1 MDHQKKSEDALEKR
15 LFFIDNIRWL
25 MIVFVV
31 LMHLNVTYS
40 NMGLWYYKEP
50 ANMDALSGVLFAI
63 YGCFTQAYF
72 MGILFFIAGY
82 LIPGSYERKGARKF
96 VQDRLKRLGI
106 PTLLYMLLIHPITIL
121 IIGLFNHN
129 NPTNFTS
136 WYIEY
141 LTSFTVISSSG
152 PLWFA
157 FALLVFSILYAF
169 LRQFSF
175 SPALIANQETP
186 VLLKNSWI
194 IGGIVLISG
203 VAFLIRLIQP
213 AGVPL
218 FNTFTGNFMQIGDFS
233 SYIILF
239 ILGIIFYQR
248 NLLMNLPYK
257 LGRFWFRLALML
269 GFPLWF
275 IIMIIG
281 GIKTNP
287 AAFFGGFHWQSAMY
301 STWESFFCVGVS
313 LGLLVIFPR
322 KYNKQGKIRK
332 FLSENAFRVYV
343 FHTPILVGVTMMLS
357 GIVLNPLAKMIMV
370 AILVLP
376 ACFGFSYMIRKL
388 PLMKYFS
395 EGQIRHRQYE
405 KG

>member
-1 MDHQKKSEDALEKR
+1 MDHQKKSEGAVEKR

-25 MIVFVV
+25 MVVFVV

-50 ANMDALSGVLFAI
+50 VKMDALSGVLFAI
-63 YGCFTQAYF
+63 YGSFTQAYF
-72 MGILFFIAGY
+72 MGLLFFIAGY
-82 LIPGSYERKGARKF
+82 FIPGSFDRKGASGF
-96 VQDRLKRLGI
+96 VQDRIIRLGI

-129 NPTNFTS
+129 NPTNLTS

-141 LTSFTVISSSG
+141 LTSFTFISSFG

-169 LRQFSF
+169 LRQFSLI
-175 SPALIANQETP
+175 PALIAKQDMP
-186 VLLKNSWI
+186 ILLKNSWI
-194 IGGIVLISG
+194 IVVIALISI
-203 VAFLIRLIQP
+203 VAFLLRLVQP
-213 AGVPL
+213 VGVPL
-218 FNTFTGNFMQIGDFS
+218 FNTFTGNFMQIGNFS

-257 LGRFWFRLALML
+257 LGRFWFRLALIL

-275 IIMIIG
+275 IIMITG

-287 AAFFGGFHWQSAMY
+287 AALFGGFHWQSAAY

-313 LGLLVIFPR
+313 LGLLAIFQK
-322 KYNKQGKIRK
+322 KYNKQGKVRK

-343 FHTPILVGVTMMLS
+343 FHTPIMVGITMMFS
-357 GIVLNPLAKMIMV
+357 GIVLNPLVKMIMM
-370 AILVLP
+370 AIIVLP
-376 ACFGFSYMIRKL
+376 ICFGFSYLIRKL
-388 PLMKYFS
+388 PLAKYFS
-395 EGQIRHRQYE
+395 
-405 KG
+405 

>member
-82 LIPGSYERKGARKF
+82 FIPGSYDRKGARRF

-106 PTLLYMLLIHPITIL
+106 PTLFYMLLIHPITIL

-141 LTSFTVISSSG
+141 LTSFTFISSSG

-157 FALLVFSILYAF
+157 FALLVFSLLYAF
-169 LRQFSF
+169 LRQFSLI
-175 SPALIANQETP
+175 PALIANQETP

-194 IGGIVLISG
+194 IAMIVFISV

-218 FNTFTGNFMQIGDFS
+218 FNTFTGNFMQIGNFS

-257 LGRFWFRLALML
+257 LGRLWFRLALML
-269 GFPLWF
+269 GVPLWF
-275 IIMIIG
+275 IIMITG

-287 AAFFGGFHWQSAMY
+287 AAFFGGFHWQSAVY

-313 LGLLVIFPR
+313 LGLLAIFPK
-322 KYNKQGKIRK
+322 KYNKQGKVRK

-343 FHTPILVGVTMMLS
+343 FHTPILVGITMMLS
-357 GIVLNPLAKMIMV
+357 GIVLNPLVKMIMM

-376 ACFGFSYMIRKL
+376 ICFGFSYLIRKL
-388 PLMKYFS
+388 PLVKYFS
-395 EGQIRHRQYE
+395 
-405 KG
+405 